1 MSSNLV
7 HKYEI
12 NCDMGEGFGKWK
24 MGPDHELIRYVDVA
38 NVACGFHAGDPSL
51 MIKTVRLAKEHGVKV
66 GAHPGL
72 NDLFGFGR
80 RQMVV
85 DPADMYAMI
94 LCQVGALKAILDAEG
109 VPLNHIKPH
118 GELFFYM
125 QRDLKICRA
134 VLEACAVFE
143 VPVYGAK
150 GADDEKAI
158 CDELGIAFI
167 EEAYVDTEYTKDKKL
182 VPIALIKMASPE
194 DIYNRIMSIGS
205 TDSTIDQQGEKL
217 VLGFG
222 EEPFTVCIHSDMPTA
237 LENVKACRKGID
249 ELNAHKFPSSTH
261 VGIAS

>member
-1 MSSNLV
+1 MVILAEFISM
-7 HKYEI
+7 K
-12 NCDMGEGFGKWK
+12 K
-24 MGPDHELIRYVDVA
+24 GPDHELIRYVDVA

-72 NDLFGFGR
+72 NGMFPRASYSFFNRAAKLTPKTDLFGFGR

-205 TDSTIDQQGEKL
+205 TILPLISKGRSWCWDSARSLLPSVFILT
-217 VLGFG
+217 
-222 EEPFTVCIHSDMPTA
+222 
-237 LENVKACRKGID
+237 CRQRWR
-249 ELNAHKFPSSTH
+249 T
-261 VGIAS
+261 